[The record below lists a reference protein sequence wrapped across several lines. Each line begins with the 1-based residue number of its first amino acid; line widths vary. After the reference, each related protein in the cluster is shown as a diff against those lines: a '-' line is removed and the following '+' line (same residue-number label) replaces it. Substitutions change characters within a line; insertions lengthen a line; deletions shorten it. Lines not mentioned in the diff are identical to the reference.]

1 MKPRLFRPWGQAR
14 FSKVASMDTSLRPL
28 PLAFAP
34 SHAAARCAASV
45 WGKVVCVLVL
55 ALVASAGLAR
65 AQSVELGAWS
75 GGSALPEQLS
85 EHLRLMALQS
95 QRAPAEASAGQANG
109 MPRLRFEVEVGS
121 MDARLKLAPCR
132 RVQAYVPPT
141 STLWGR
147 SHVGLRCAEGVSP
160 WNIFVPITVKAFGPA
175 LVAAAPLPLGRQ
187 IQAGDFILAEMDW
200 AQSPAAI
207 VAEPTQALG
216 RVLNR
221 AMAPGESLR
230 VTHLKARQWFAAG
243 DLIKVT
249 AVGEGFAIS
258 STAEALT
265 PGIEGQ
271 PAKIRTE
278 SGRILTAQPTGEHL
292 AEVGL

>member
-1 MKPRLFRPWGQAR
+1 
-14 FSKVASMDTSLRPL
+14 MDTSLRPL
-28 PLAFAP
+28 AKRHALHMRVGLRWHDVALASKGFVVSLHWALIALLFAF
-34 SHAAARCAASV
+34 
-45 WGKVVCVLVL
+45 W
-55 ALVASAGLAR
+55 AGGQN
-65 AQSVELGAWS
+65 AQAQQTLSTEVGAWS
-75 GGSALPEQLS
+75 GGSALPDSVTEQV
-85 EHLRLMALQS
+85 RLMALQS
-95 QRAPAEASAGQANG
+95 QRAPSEATASTPSGS
-109 MPRLRFEVEVGS
+109 PRLRYEVEVGP
-121 MDARLKLAPCR
+121 MDGRLKLAACR

-147 SHVGLRCAEGVSP
+147 SHLGLRCAEGTSA
-160 WNIFVPITVKAFGPA
+160 WNVFLPVTVRAFGPA

-187 IQAGDFILAEMDW
+187 IQAGDFIKAEVDW

-265 PGIEGQ
+265 AGIEGQ
-271 PAKIRTE
+271 PAKVRTE